1 MCGPTHARA
10 VFHEFLGGRAS
21 PHEVWSWG
29 DTQRTEGENQHVGC
43 SFVLHS
49 PAEGEKSEANTLTLA
64 TRSATAEDDM
74 AGAGPSDLG
83 MASDDVH
90 AGLQPSTIIYQGKKG
105 YKMVRHYL
113 MGDMLGE
120 GAQGKVKEA
129 GALPHLALGRCS
141 ASP

>member
-49 PAEGEKSEANTLTLA
+49 PAEGETIRGEHSNFGLSPREARHPS
-64 TRSATAEDDM
+64 RSH
-74 AGAGPSDLG
+74 GRRGP
-83 MASDDVH
+83 
-90 AGLQPSTIIYQGKKG
+90 I
-105 YKMVRHYL
+105 
-113 MGDMLGE
+113 
-120 GAQGKVKEA
+120 
-129 GALPHLALGRCS
+129 
-141 ASP
+141 